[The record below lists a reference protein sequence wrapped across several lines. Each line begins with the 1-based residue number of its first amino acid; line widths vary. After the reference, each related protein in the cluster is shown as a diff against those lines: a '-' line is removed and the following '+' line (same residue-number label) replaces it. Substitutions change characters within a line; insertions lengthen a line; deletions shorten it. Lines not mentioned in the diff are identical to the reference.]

1 MSKRAGNFVTLRDLI
16 DELGESGKDIIR
28 FIMLT
33 RKNDSQ
39 MDFDLDKA
47 LEQSRDNPVFYV
59 QYAHARC
66 HSVLRNATGVLSE
79 ADLAPEKLA
88 GADMSVLSDPAELEL
103 IRMLANWPKTVEA
116 AAESHEPH
124 RIAFYLNDVAALFHG
139 LWNKG
144 KDNVQLRFIDED
156 DADATRARLALVVG
170 VATVI
175 ASGLQV
181 MGVTPLDE
189 LR

>member
-1 MSKRAGNFVTLRDLI
+1 MGQYDSMKNHGFRQHEALEKVLQRPGQSFDGKNWLT
-16 DELGESGKDIIR
+16 GTESIK
-28 FIMLT
+28 
-33 RKNDSQ
+33 
-39 MDFDLDKA
+39 LDK
-47 LEQSRDNPVFYV
+47 
-59 QYAHARC
+59 
-66 HSVLRNATGVLSE
+66 LRNASDVMAESDLS
-79 ADLAPEKLA
+79 PGNLA
-88 GADMSVLSDPAELEL
+88 GADMSLLADPAELEL
-103 IRMLANWPKTVEA
+103 IRMLANWPKTVEG
-116 AAESHEPH
+116 AAEAHEPH
-124 RIAFYLNDVAALFHG
+124 RVAFYLNDVAALFHG

-144 KDNVQLRFIDED
+144 KDNVRLRFIDEE